1 MPLSAQLKK
10 SPISDQQEVDVLS
23 EATRHS
29 SFAEP
34 ALPLL
39 LLSMCP
45 CGQENVNWFIFL
57 IYSPHILLIYVQI
70 AYLASV
76 TTEIL
81 QLS

>member
-10 SPISDQQEVDVLS
+10 NPISDQPEVDILS
-23 EATRHS
+23 KATRHS

-45 CGQENVNWFIFL
+45 CGQVNINTLVYIFN
-57 IYSPHILLIYVQI
+57 LLTSHFVNI
-70 AYLASV
+70 AANSLFS
-76 TTEIL
+76 
-81 QLS
+81 LS